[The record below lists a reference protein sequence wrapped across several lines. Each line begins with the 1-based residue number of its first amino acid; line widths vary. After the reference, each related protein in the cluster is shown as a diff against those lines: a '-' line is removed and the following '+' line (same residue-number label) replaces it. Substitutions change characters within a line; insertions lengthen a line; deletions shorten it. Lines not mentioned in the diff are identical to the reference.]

1 VAALSKELV
10 CGRSL
15 AGIVGSN
22 PAGAWKSV
30 CYECCVLSG
39 RGLCFGLHT
48 CPEES
53 YLVCV
58 CVIMNHRQR
67 GGLGPLGLSHQGKK
81 LIGNPVMG
89 TVILESVL

>member
-1 VAALSKELV
+1 
-10 CGRSL
+10 
-15 AGIVGSN
+15 
-22 PAGAWKSV
+22 
-30 CYECCVLSG
+30 
-39 RGLCFGLHT
+39 
-48 CPEES
+48 
-53 YLVCV
+53 VCV